1 MEQTFNDAIKKLNQ
15 EFCRRTFGNEILY
28 CMCLN
33 SDYPWGDSCRLAE
46 KMRLIGKLS
55 NCILERG
62 YIKFDDKGKEA
73 GKYSFKGDTEELYE
87 SIAEYL
93 TGIEKTYDTFD
104 CLQFN
109 CSDEDLQNLKN
120 SVMTVFQFEDAI
132 ADAIRAYNSGCG
144 FIDSTKLPSYIGFS
158 SAFLHYHFPKCFFT
172 FDLRTYHSGK
182 FLFSDYKCELCS
194 VPVRI
199 GINKRLKE
207 EYDTIYGLCQGV
219 FTSDIVT
226 KFSKRSFYVDYCARA
241 YALGCYLKKNCDIKD
256 NVCFTDFIPEVFKKT
271 KSGFK
276 VEAKN
281 WRFKLIE
288 QPSVSVNELYE
299 HCKDINDCN
308 LLLGE
313 YIKARN
319 VKEREEEISRLI
331 AEHYSD
337 IDKEFPLK
345 IAKMILAYEKYATS
359 GGKCYS
365 VKNGEIVLNEYA
377 ASRTSV
383 EFSYSGSKLR

>member
-28 CMCLN
+28 CICLN

-73 GKYSFKGDTEELYE
+73 GKYSFKGNTEELYE
-87 SIAEYL
+87 SVAEYL

-120 SVMTVFQFEDAI
+120 SVMTVFKFEDAI

-172 FDLRTYHSGK
+172 FDLKTYHSGR
-182 FLFSDYKCELCS
+182 FLFSDYNCELCS
-194 VPVRI
+194 IPVRR
-199 GINKRLKE
+199 GINVRLKDK
-207 EYDTIYGLCQGV
+207 YDAVYNLLKSA
-219 FTSDIVT
+219 FTVESVP
-226 KFSKRSFYVDYCARA
+226 KHSRKSLYLYYCAMV
-241 YALGCYLKKNCDIKD
+241 YALGCYLNENCDIKGD
-256 NVCFTDFIPEVFKKT
+256 ILLTGFVPEVFKNT
-271 KSGFK
+271 KNGFK
-276 VEAKN
+276 VETS
-281 WRFKLIE
+281 KLMSKMTE
-288 QPSVSVNELYE
+288 LPTVSVDELYE
-299 HCKDINDCN
+299 QCKDVNDCN

-313 YIKARN
+313 YIKLRN
-319 VKEREEEISRLI
+319 YKERVADISRLI
-331 AEHYSD
+331 LKHYSEV
-337 IDKEFPLK
+337 DKELSLK
-345 IAKMILAYEKYATS
+345 IAKMVLTYEKYAMS
-359 GGKCYS
+359 GGK
-365 VKNGEIVLNEYA
+365 
-377 ASRTSV
+377 
-383 EFSYSGSKLR
+383 